1 MESCPRLGLVNV
13 AIIAVQR
20 NISGFGVD
28 ITLDEGRKAEIIY
41 YKKRD
46 STARKDT
53 VNILKSDGSQR
64 FKS

>member
-1 MESCPRLGLVNV
+1 VNV

-20 NISGFGVD
+20 NISGFGVLLVD
-28 ITLDEGRKAEIIY
+28 ITLDEGRKAKIIY

>member
-1 MESCPRLGLVNV
+1 VNV

-20 NISGFGVD
+20 NISGFGVLLVD

>member
-1 MESCPRLGLVNV
+1 MNV

-20 NISGFGVD
+20 NISGFGVLLVD

>member
-1 MESCPRLGLVNV
+1 VNV

-20 NISGFGVD
+20 NISGVD

-46 STARKDT
+46 STAK
-53 VNILKSDGSQR
+53 KYS
-64 FKS
+64 